1 MPAIQMIPDAMRGY
15 STRLTAEADMLPAE
29 GRLEG
34 FYGPRA
40 TQYDAVAPVTQVL
53 EQAPKVFGQLRNEL
67 RDLLTECATA
77 FTEAAAILEGADQA
91 SVTELGSLTAEVEAA
106 ATEDATTPGTPA
118 PTAPAP
124 SPAPTTDAGR
134 SAKTSGM

>member
-1 MPAIQMIPDAMRGY
+1 MPAIHMIPDAMRGY
-15 STRLTAEADMLPAE
+15 STRLTAEADMLPDE

-53 EQAPKVFGQLRNEL
+53 EKAPKVFTGLRNEL

-91 SVTELGSLTAEVEAA
+91 SVTQLSSLTAEVEAA
-106 ATEDATTPGTPA
+106 VTEDATTPAA
-118 PTAPAP
+118 PTAP
-124 SPAPTTDAGR
+124 SPAPTTGAGR

>member
-1 MPAIQMIPDAMRGY
+1 MPAIHMIPDAMRGY
-15 STRLTAEADMLPAE
+15 STRLEAEADMLPAE
-29 GRLEG
+29 GRLDG

-53 EQAPKVFGQLRNEL
+53 EKAPQVFVQLRNDL
-67 RDLLTECATA
+67 RDLLNECATA

-91 SVTELGSLTAEVEAA
+91 SVTQLSSLTAEVEAA

-124 SPAPTTDAGR
+124 TTDAGR